1 MKQIDEVW
9 NEKGNKK
16 EKKNV
21 KSSVPEAENK
31 CLSSNI
37 IIIIHSNP

>member
-16 EKKNV
+16 EKKKWSQV
-21 KSSVPEAENK
+21 FPKPKTSA
-31 CLSSNI
+31 
-37 IIIIHSNP
+37 